1 MSSSADALRVTV
13 QSALIN
19 LPSQSDTELRALIAA
34 LAATLAGDLT
44 AEELEQVARSIEAS
58 QGISA
63 GLGAVIDDDDFEP
76 WLDDLKSDIDPF
88 YWNRYKQLLLQNG
101 LPKDVVIATDNV
113 TERILGRLG
122 NPQKNTPWDRRGMVV
137 GLSLIHI

>member
-44 AEELEQVARSIEAS
+44 AEELEQVARSIE
-58 QGISA
+58 
-63 GLGAVIDDDDFEP
+63 
-76 WLDDLKSDIDPF
+76 
-88 YWNRYKQLLLQNG
+88 
-101 LPKDVVIATDNV
+101 
-113 TERILGRLG
+113 
-122 NPQKNTPWDRRGMVV
+122 
-137 GLSLIHI
+137 LSLIHI